1 MVEATEPHEQTI
13 NVWWLAAVGYAA
25 LAGFMWL
32 FLGIRRLLQWRTYM
46 AGAEAVEAQGN
57 LEQAARIQA
66 FAGSFIMDM
75 GYAFLVALVC
85 AFTIAALLRRSWNA
99 WDYAT
104 VAVGFV
110 AVLSLIFLCASDRI
124 MFFIPLSM
132 LPLLVL
138 LYIPGVKAA
147 CGVRQAEQPTTQM
160 EQGANMLTR
169 PVEIEQEIAKEQALI
184 TELSQNLDVF
194 EVERGMDTDT
204 FVARYANG
212 LEEET
217 PDNAEWFSIARTVRR
232 SRERIAELST
242 QLSIMSNGH
251 PRE

>member
-1 MVEATEPHEQTI
+1 MVEAGETHEQTVS
-13 NVWWLAAVGYAA
+13 VWWLAAVGYAA
-25 LAGFMWL
+25 LVGFMWL
-32 FLGIRRLLQWRTYM
+32 FLGMRRLLQWRTYT
-46 AGAEAVEAQGN
+46 AGADAVAAQGN
-57 LEQAARIQA
+57 LEQAARVQA
-66 FAGSFIMDM
+66 FAGSLVVDM

-85 AFTIAALLRRSWNA
+85 AFTVVALLRRSWNA

-110 AVLSLIFLCASDRI
+110 AVLSLVFLCASDRI

-138 LYIPGVKAA
+138 LYTPGVKAA

-160 EQGANMLTR
+160 EQDVTIPTR
-169 PVEIEQEIAKEQALI
+169 PAEIEQEIAKERALI
-184 TELSQNLDVF
+184 AELSQNLDVF

-204 FVARYANG
+204 FVARYADG
-212 LEEET
+212 REEET

-232 SRERIAELST
+232 SRERIAELSA

-251 PRE
+251 RHE